1 MRNSQTRFS
10 RNPAMINM
18 DRSVIPISY
27 KHKTTFNAGKLI
39 PLKCREVLPGD
50 SVVVD
55 IAETIRMSTPV
66 FPVMDSA
73 YIDVYAFFVPNRLVW
88 SHWKNFIGE
97 SAVAGFNSNVEYFV
111 PSIPVPEGGFAE
123 GGTADHLG
131 IPIKAPNLG
140 FVSALPFRGLRL
152 IWNEY
157 FRDENLQQPKLVN
170 TGDTESDST
179 YDQLLPVA
187 KFHDVFTSALPWPQK
202 GDPVMLPISGDANVY
217 SKILDH
223 NSGELDKTIEFYR
236 DNYGINSLYF
246 GTKFPYSGEF
256 SFSSAPLLVN
266 PVSDFLGSGE
276 NIGFVTSGIGNEFIN
291 SNIDVSSVYAP
302 VNLRAD
308 LASVTGA
315 TINQLRQAFAVQRLL
330 ERDALGGTRY
340 RELLK
345 SHFSVTVPD
354 LTVQVPEYLGGH
366 RQRIGMQQVVQTSST
381 SDVSPQGNVSGLS
394 VTAKRDDNTIVKSFS
409 EHGMIIYC
417 ACIRNDNSYQQGL
430 EPFWYKRSRYDFYWP
445 ELAHIG
451 EQPVLL
457 KSIYAYGTKEENE
470 EVFGY
475 QEAWYDYRYCP
486 NTISGEFR
494 SNHSRS
500 LDTWHYAD
508 WYESRPYLSAEWIAS
523 DSANIGRT
531 LAVVDENLS
540 DQFIADFRFDEKWTR
555 IMPVYSVPGL
565 IDHY

>member
-10 RNPAMINM
+10 RNPATIQMN
-18 DRSVIPISY
+18 RSIIPISY

-55 IAETIRMSTPV
+55 IAETVRMSTPI

-97 SAVAGFNSNVEYFV
+97 SEVAGFNSNVEYFV
-111 PSIPVPEGGFAE
+111 PTVPVPVGGFAE
-123 GGTADHLG
+123 GGNADHFG
-131 IPIKAPNLG
+131 IPTKTGTLG
-140 FVSALPFRGLRL
+140 DVSALPFRALRL

-170 TGDTESDST
+170 TGDTESDDT
-179 YDQLLPVA
+179 YDELLPVA

-202 GDPVMLPISGDANVY
+202 GDPVLLPLTGDAAVLTGDLNEALFGRELSSNKGLVY
-217 SKILDH
+217 GVYGHEQGYIGFP
-223 NSGELDKTIEFYR
+223 GEPFNLYGVGQRFY
-236 DNYGINSLYF
+236 D
-246 GTKFPYSGEF
+246 
-256 SFSSAPLLVN
+256 
-266 PVSDFLGSGE
+266 SGE
-276 NIGFVTSGIGNEFIN
+276 NFEIESL
-291 SNIDVSSVYAP
+291 SVGADIANPANYPEGYQGSFPSVFPA
-302 VNLRAD
+302 NLYAD
-308 LASVTGA
+308 LSSVTGA

-366 RQRIGMQQVVQTSST
+366 RQRIGMQQVVQTSAT
-381 SDVSPQGNVSGLS
+381 SDVTPQGNVSGLS
-394 VTAKRDDNTIVKSFS
+394 ITSKRDPNTIVKSFS

-451 EQPVLL
+451 EQPLLL
-457 KSIYAYGTKEENE
+457 KSIYAYGTEEENE

-475 QEAWYDYRYCP
+475 QEAYFDYRYCP

-494 SNHSRS
+494 TNHSRS
-500 LDTWHYAD
+500 LDSWHYAD
-508 WYESRPYLSAEWIAS
+508 WYESRPYLSAEWIQS

-531 LAVVDENLS
+531 LAVVDETQS

-555 IMPVYSVPGL
+555 LMPVYSVPGL